1 MSIPSAAMVS
11 GAAGLGGRS
20 ISPVQDLTDHD
31 RVRAR
36 PDRLLTHLEP
46 YTFQDGFARP
56 SLDAV
61 CGLKGPLH
69 QNPGEELETYDFSA
83 LYHYSP
89 RVQGLLELN
98 GEVGLSSDE
107 AGEGIVAFSPG
118 VKVAPFARHP
128 LFVGLGG
135 SFPLGEEELNARLKL
150 AFFYPF

>member
-1 MSIPSAAMVS
+1 MTASA
-11 GAAGLGGRS
+11 
-20 ISPVQDLTDHD
+20 PDH
-31 RVRAR
+31 
-36 PDRLLTHLEP
+36 LLTHLEP

-61 CGLKGPLH
+61 CGLKGPLPLH
-69 QNPGEELETYDFSA
+69 QNPGEELETELHYDFSA
-83 LYHYSP
+83 RYHFSP

-98 GEVGLSSDE
+98 GEVGLSGDE
-107 AGEGIVAFSPG
+107 AGEGIVALSPG
-118 VKVAPFARHP
+118 IRVAPFALHP

>member
-1 MSIPSAAMVS
+1 MS
-11 GAAGLGGRS
+11 AGLGGRS
-20 ISPVQDLTDHD
+20 ISPVQELGDHD

-56 SLDAV
+56 SLDTV
-61 CGLKGPLH
+61 CDLKGPPTRTRAKSLR
-69 QNPGEELETYDFSA
+69 PKSTTV
-83 LYHYSP
+83 SP
-89 RVQGLLELN
+89 RVQGLLEPN
-98 GEVGLSSDE
+98 GEVGLSGDE
-107 AGEGIVAFSPG
+107 AGEGIVLLSPG
-118 VKVAPFARHP
+118 IRVAPFARHP